1 MTTTAHTSTV
11 DEQRAY
17 ERPEKGQPENLRDY
31 LWERRQQEFAQSFW
45 APRHGV

>member
-11 DEQRAY
+11 NEQRAY
-17 ERPEKGQPENLRDY
+17 ERPEKGHQPESLRDY

-45 APRHGV
+45 APRHG